1 MSSVHDE
8 STIGPQP
15 SISIYNFGALWRKG
29 RIRLWS
35 SAGAIIESRCGCLL
49 SPCCEP
55 YPTSKEFLD
64 SGAGPSAYRSGVRLR
79 PTSMHNSA
87 WLRMRGVQSCDG

>member
-1 MSSVHDE
+1 VSSVHDE
-8 STIGPQP
+8 MHHWSPTQHL
-15 SISIYNFGALWRKG
+15 IYNLGALRRKG
-29 RIRLWS
+29 RMRLWS

-64 SGAGPSAYRSGVRLR
+64 SVAGPSACRSGVRLR